1 MKKTLSIIAA
11 LILASCGGNTNQNNN
26 NGAADTTGTDGV
38 HTVSTT
44 DTAATQPQQPKTD
57 LLTEIAVT
65 ILKDHLH
72 VENVEPEKI
81 TNECHPFNNREY
93 KGSNF
98 RFFEHPDGNFSS
110 YWYLYFYP
118 KKSGGYEVVVEITG
132 AGGDAYEPSYSY
144 KKYLF
149 QNDKITQCDNVLD
162 MKITDFYS
170 NSDKFPKEG
179 AEAIKTAIIDKPF
192 FDVDSNKIAASFD
205 PSFLEGDD
213 YDWQRTLPEPLKGFL
228 DKKEQTF
235 PIISYIWDGEHF
247 VPDPNNKPYEEDLK
261 YFGVTTNKGGEF
273 AQSGKTIA
281 ELYSGNKDSLS
292 IAENDINGDGKS
304 DLVAAEKHGGKLAVY
319 WGGDDGYTLFKSY
332 KTLHDVGVNIWDN
345 GEWWIYTSYN
355 EEAEETTNEF
365 KRSYHLRFQD
375 GDFYLIGGITFTG
388 IDIDGVHGWPQCYG
402 GEFDLEKH
410 TKYPAAG
417 GDYDYESAETL
428 KNLPLKKLSDI
439 AIGEY
444 NFSDYNE

>member
-261 YFGVTTNKGGEF
+261 YFGVTNKGGEF

-319 WGGDDGYTLFKSY
+319 WGGDNGYTLFKSY

>member
-261 YFGVTTNKGGEF
+261 YFGVTTNKGGDF

-388 IDIDGVHGWPQCYG
+388 IDIEGVHGWPQCYG

>member
-26 NGAADTTGTDGV
+26 NGAADTPGTDGV

-72 VENVEPEKI
+72 VENVEPDKI

-428 KNLPLKKLSDI
+428 KNLPLKKLFDI

>member
-261 YFGVTTNKGGEF
+261 YFGVTNKGGEF

>member
-11 LILASCGGNTNQNNN
+11 LILASCGGGTNQNN
-26 NGAADTTGTDGV
+26 GTTDTTGRDGV
-38 HTVSTT
+38 NTVSAT
-44 DTAATQPQQPKTD
+44 DTAVTQPQQPKTD

-72 VENVEPEKI
+72 VENVEPDKI

-213 YDWQRTLPEPLKGFL
+213 YDWQRTLPEPLEGFM
-228 DKKEQTF
+228 DKDGDTF
-235 PIISYIWDGEHF
+235 PTISYIWDGEHF

-273 AQSGKTIA
+273 AQSGKSIA
-281 ELYSGNKDSLS
+281 DLYSGDKDNLS
-292 IAENDINGDGKS
+292 KAEEDINGDGKK
-304 DLVAAEKHGGKLAVY
+304 DLVAAEKHGGTLAVY

>member
-26 NGAADTTGTDGV
+26 NGAADTPGTDGV

>member
-26 NGAADTTGTDGV
+26 NGAADTPGTDGV

-261 YFGVTTNKGGEF
+261 YFGVTNKGGEF

>member
-26 NGAADTTGTDGV
+26 NGAADTPGTDGV

-261 YFGVTTNKGGEF
+261 YFGVTNKGGEF

-319 WGGDDGYTLFKSY
+319 WGGDNGYTLFKSY

>member
-247 VPDPNNKPYEEDLK
+247 VPDPKNKPYEEDLK
-261 YFGVTTNKGGEF
+261 YFGVTNKGGEF

-332 KTLHDVGVNIWDN
+332 KTLHNVGVNIWDN

-355 EEAEETTNEF
+355 EESEETTNEF

>member
-11 LILASCGGNTNQNNN
+11 LILASCGGTTNQNV
-26 NGAADTTGTDGV
+26 GTSDTTGRDGV
-38 HTVSTT
+38 HTVSAT
-44 DTAATQPQQPKTD
+44 DTAVTQPQQPKTD

-192 FDVDSNKIAASFD
+192 FDVDSNKIAASFN
-205 PSFLEGDD
+205 PWYLEGDD
-213 YDWQRTLPEPLKGFL
+213 YEWESVLPKPLEGFM
-228 DKKEQTF
+228 DKDGDTF
-235 PIISYIWDGEHF
+235 PTISYIWDGESF
-247 VPDPNNKPYEEDLK
+247 VPDPKNKPIAENLK
-261 YFGVTTNKGGEF
+261 YFAGRDCRKTLAGQIATKLKIEKAGPSSKESCDGNLHFTLNDDCEGYNGGTDIYCFVRHNEEYEPEGWF
-273 AQSGKTIA
+273 VIEASMSCPEGIGCSHSFNAYVYDGEKLTPA
-281 ELYSGNKDSLS
+281 ELPVPALDDLLDGAKCKGRESDVEKFRAIFDQRPRDFIKY
-292 IAENDINGDGKS
+292 EINFQ
-304 DLVAAEKHGGKLAVY
+304 E
-319 WGGDDGYTLFKSY
+319 
-332 KTLHDVGVNIWDN
+332 KTLKAVLYPLDFEEDQQNFIDWELRNKEGSDF
-345 GEWWIYTSYN
+345 EWH
-355 EEAEETTNEF
+355 ENEF
-365 KRSYHLRFQD
+365 
-375 GDFYLIGGITFTG
+375 
-388 IDIDGVHGWPQCYG
+388 
-402 GEFDLEKH
+402 GEPFR
-410 TKYPAAG
+410 G
-417 GDYDYESAETL
+417 
-428 KNLPLKKLSDI
+428 
-439 AIGEY
+439 
-444 NFSDYNE
+444 